1 MFSTA
6 GLYCIRHVVFALLI
20 LLLVCA
26 CIPPPKKDPG
36 QSAAQLYADL
46 IKPGVFERS
55 SSKTMDGYTVESGN
69 VRLPDKSTG
78 SLVTVRSSDGSLT
91 ALVDRP
97 GASGLLLIDN
107 KGVATFQPEPV
118 LAIKVEDAVPNSGE
132 KVVVSD
138 RDEAGP
144 KVIDVLIG
152 YSRAAVAAVGGDVR
166 ANALAQVESVNLSLR
181 NLQVSDVSLRLVGTQ
196 VVALDSPISVET
208 LEQVPV
214 IFAEGIANFE
224 PDVIYGVFTYKGE
237 PVTGQ
242 GYLPG
247 RTAIGNPFSPTLFAH
262 ELGHN
267 AGAVTADS
275 ARAWRESAGRLSSY
289 THFARKVPQSFTFT
303 SASFGT
309 VGFRWLQSP
318 RAVKY
323 EVMGKEPL
331 LEGYKKLG
339 ESTTPD
345 VVLYNVPNAKMPY
358 YVVAVFGDGSKSEP
372 SNIVYAKPYENTLT
386 K

>member
-6 GLYCIRHVVFALLI
+6 GLYCVRHVLFVLLM

-26 CIPPPKKDPG
+26 CVHPPKKDPA
-36 QSAAQLYADL
+36 QSAAELYADL

-55 SSKTMDGYTVESGN
+55 SSKTIDGYLIESGHL
-69 VRLPDKSTG
+69 RLPDKSTG
-78 SLVTVRSSDGSLT
+78 SLVSVRSSDGSLS
-91 ALVDRP
+91 ALVNRP

-107 KGVATFQPEPV
+107 KGVVTFQPEPV
-118 LAIKVEDAVPNSGE
+118 LAIKVADAVPNPGE
-132 KVVVSD
+132 KVAISD
-138 RDEAGP
+138 QGKADPR
-144 KVIDVLIG
+144 VIDVLIG

-196 VVALDSPISVET
+196 VVAVDYPISVET

-247 RTAIGNPFSPTLFAH
+247 RTAIGNPFSPTLFAR

-275 ARAWRESAGRLSSY
+275 ARAWRESTGRLSSY
-289 THFARKVPQSFTFT
+289 AHFAPKIPQSFTFT

-345 VVLYNVPNAKMPY
+345 IVLYNVPNAKMPY
-358 YVVAVFGDGSKSEP
+358 YVVAVFGDGSKSGP
-372 SNIVYAKPYENTLT
+372 SNVVYAKPYENVL
-386 K
+386 KN